1 MALKILESSHLST
14 EGLRS
19 KDWAEFAAPD
29 APVMDFIF
37 TVCDNAANEVCPVW
51 PGQPMSA
58 HWGLQDP
65 AAVEG
70 DEQAVERA
78 FNKAFRELENRIK
91 IFVSLPLQ
99 SLDKLRLQQK
109 INDIGHSGGE
119 RD

>member
-1 MALKILESSHLST
+1 
-14 EGLRS
+14 
-19 KDWAEFAAPD
+19 
-29 APVMDFIF
+29 
-37 TVCDNAANEVCPVW
+37 
-51 PGQPMSA
+51 MSA